1 MRAFLFACA
10 LLAPVLAAAT
20 PGPGCDPTRP
30 AVAHYAG
37 GVVLD
42 PQPANGPIACGV
54 YTGFPGGETR
64 IETGQ
69 CGALMYA
76 PAAWM
81 GDEPQTTFYSRGG
94 LAISQDDGASWQLSL
109 PLNMTWHDNDLE
121 TYVDRETGK
130 LFFGAMFADPP
141 GQVPTDA
148 HGNPIPGAV
157 PASQDAITRSHILST

>member
-1 MRAFLFACA
+1 M
-10 LLAPVLAAAT
+10 
-20 PGPGCDPTRP
+20 
-30 AVAHYAG
+30 AHYAG
-37 GVVLD
+37 GVALD

-69 CGALMYA
+69 CGTLMYA

-94 LAISQDDGASWQLSL
+94 LAISEDDGATWRLSL
-109 PLNMTWHDNDLE
+109 PFNVTWHDNDLE

-148 HGNPIPGAV
+148 QGNPVPGALPSSADCDHAV
-157 PASQDAITRSHILST
+157 AHPGRRPTREIGWTYSEACCEIS